1 MYSFSAIT
9 LRKSVVLSDNLV
21 VNIEFKS
28 FFYYFLDILR
38 FMKLNTYE
46 ITVSFRRER
55 VPI

>member
-9 LRKSVVLSDNLV
+9 LRKSVVLSYNLV

-38 FMKLNTYE
+38 FMKLNAYE